1 MDRLDPRR
9 VGDSPGVNVPIAD
22 KARVD
27 WIGDTSA
34 FIATTEGLEAAGG
47 WIFNPTVGVCQSG
60 RPGQQADFDGLGSKE
75 NSPGML
81 GTNLSR
87 LESSVPLKSCP

>member
-9 VGDSPGVNVPIAD
+9 VGDSPGVNFAIAD
-22 KARVD
+22 KPRVD

-75 NSPGML
+75 NSPGMS